1 MHIASSQNIFTHIV
15 STATMPQS
23 KVQNND
29 RTQQVTSGDFRWL
42 VFFLKLA
49 LFFFSARCKA
59 FASSMGEISAL
70 GWRLSM
76 LQLSR
81 TTTKTNACILN
92 LRMWQSHFLA
102 NSIETQ
108 EMTSWLL
115 QNDRC
120 LEQLHKVYRSMFSI
134 RKLEAEAARSQHSD
148 PPPGCHWTVG
158 PDGENCNVEPFSS
171 KSQETKLW
179 QFHVWHLR
187 PTVGNLRKELQLLDS
202 LPMLHLASHWQE
214 HIGAYPRIK
223 HRMSHRNLTRCFE
236 NIQRML

>member
-42 VFFLKLA
+42 VFFEA
-49 LFFFSARCKA
+49 CTFFLFRQVQSFCVQH
-59 FASSMGEISAL
+59 GWNLCL

-148 PPPGCHWTVG
+148 P
-158 PDGENCNVEPFSS
+158 
-171 KSQETKLW
+171 
-179 QFHVWHLR
+179 
-187 PTVGNLRKELQLLDS
+187 
-202 LPMLHLASHWQE
+202 HLAVTGRWVQTVRT
-214 HIGAYPRIK
+214 A
-223 HRMSHRNLTRCFE
+223 M
-236 NIQRML
+236 